1 MEENTPRYIHESDTP
16 SQQEEARFISVDT
29 PQIRVDENDSG
40 HAPKNRLK
48 LWLCL
53 LLLIPVLVL
62 SVFYFVID
70 NPKASSDQR
79 PSLVYSGETDEDKI
93 QFDFAGV
100 LPASYYNGGDIYLE
114 FYEASH
120 SSTPSEQYGYV
131 PSVVIN
137 RAADD
142 LKESSYFIVNINDVK
157 CHQATQLGDAVYNE
171 EVKRPLERGRHYIL
185 KLKGS
190 RRGVIFTRPEKDRF
204 CSFVLEEKKKDEIS
218 PMVSRPSDKNSSANT
233 ISTATNNPNTQI
245 VSSGNSSNRNNNVNV
260 SGTGNAVVNG
270 SGNTSITVI
279 GSGNIVGNSNSSS
292 NSTSVK
298 TERIIYSEGG
308 LYGVKDGNGEVIVAP
323 QYANILSYQGEYAK
337 VQSTSNRYGMI
348 DRQGNEICSP
358 VYNEIYHFSSGM
370 AKVLKNG
377 RYGYINQQGQLT
389 VRTIYNEAYDFYGNY
404 ALVQKGSALGF
415 VGKDGT
421 EKGFVYERV
430 MDNTPGRVWLL
441 RKMGKWGLVTKD
453 GRELTEFIYDNCL
466 GYMDEGDGYFMFKMQ
481 KQGQIVEL
489 YEHSLL

>member
-1 MEENTPRYIHESDTP
+1 MEENTPRYIHESDSP
-16 SQQEEARFISVDT
+16 SQPEETRFISVDT

-40 HAPKNRLK
+40 HAPKNRPT

-120 SSTPSEQYGYV
+120 STTPSEQYGYV

-171 EVKRPLERGRHYIL
+171 EVKRPLERGKHYIL

-190 RRGVIFTRPEKDRF
+190 RRGIIFTRPEKDRF
-204 CSFVLEEKKKDEIS
+204 CSFVLEEKKKEEVP
-218 PMVSRPSDKNSSANT
+218 PMVSRPSDNNSPVNT
-233 ISTATNNPNTQI
+233 ISTTANNPNS
-245 VSSGNSSNRNNNVNV
+245 SSGNSSNRNNNVNV
-260 SGTGNAVVNG
+260 SGSGNAVIND

-292 NSTSVK
+292 NSTNVTLS
-298 TERIIYSEGG
+298 TEAGHEWVDLGTGTKWATCNLGASYSSDGG
-308 LYGVKDGNGEVIVAP
+308 SWYAWGEIKPKATSSWSNYNLCSSGDDINNVIFSKYNTRDRWGGVDNKIRLETADDAARQTWGGRWRTPTKEEWEVLINKCSWTWTTVDGISGYQVTGTNGNSIFLPKA
-323 QYANILSYQGEYAK
+323 G
-337 VQSTSNRYGMI
+337 
-348 DRQGNEICSP
+348 RQG
-358 VYNEIYHFSSGM
+358 IYWSSS
-370 AKVLKNG
+370 L
-377 RYGYINQQGQLT
+377 NQDQPPFAWSFVMLS
-389 VRTIYNEAYDFYGNY
+389 GNY
-404 ALVQKGSALGF
+404 
-415 VGKDGT
+415 
-421 EKGFVYERV
+421 
-430 MDNTPGRVWLL
+430 
-441 RKMGKWGLVTKD
+441 
-453 GRELTEFIYDNCL
+453 
-466 GYMDEGDGYFMFKMQ
+466 YMEDYNRTCQYMIRPCF
-481 KQGQIVEL
+481 
-489 YEHSLL
+489 